1 MHVKGMDEDRFREII
16 PHVYCPRR
24 TKKWRRP
31 PGYRE
36 NRRLHEMIN
45 DSDFDGLLK
54 LPGVGKVTAKAI
66 LKALPF
72 KRFEELANVKGIG
85 KVRFRKIS
93 QYLRST
99 WDPNGLSPNI
109 PPYMLRSTWKH
120 PWTPPRVIRAPKK
133 R

>member
-72 KRFEELANVKGIG
+72 KRFEELKNVKGIG
-85 KVRFRKIS
+85 KDRFRKIS
-93 QYLRST
+93 QYF
-99 WDPNGLSPNI
+99 
-109 PPYMLRSTWKH
+109 RSTWKPH
-120 PWTPPRVIRAPKK
+120 FKNRDIPPHIFRSQYS
-133 R
+133 